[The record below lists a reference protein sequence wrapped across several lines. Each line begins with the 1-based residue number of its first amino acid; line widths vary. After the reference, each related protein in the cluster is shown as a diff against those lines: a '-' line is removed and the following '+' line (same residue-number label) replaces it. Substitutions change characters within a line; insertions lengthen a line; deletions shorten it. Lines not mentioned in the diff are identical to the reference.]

1 MIMRSPRSGGA
12 ARAAALAA
20 AVMCGASVAQTVNL
34 KPGMYEVV
42 SSSQVTLSPEMQNRL
57 PPGYLARLQKPRTQ
71 QQCISDAD
79 VKQVG
84 KKLSQERGNDPSC
97 KMTDHTVSGN
107 KVTFVMQW
115 PARDHALRGH
125 VLLQLVQGEHPLADR
140 SWPDDHQ
147 HVGAADRGLH
157 QVGGSRR
164 LLVYRVHQVGA
175 ARLAYLG
182 PDGPVVPERV
192 AQLERIELLRE
203 ADAVAHVQARRQVAA
218 QHQ

>member
-1 MIMRSPRSGGA
+1 MIMRSPRSRGA

-107 KVTFVMQW
+107 KVTFVMQCQR
-115 PARDHALRGH
+115 ATTHFEGTFSSNSFKASIRSQTDHGPMTINMS
-125 VLLQLVQGEHPLADR
+125 G
-140 SWPDDHQ
+140 
-147 HVGAADRGLH
+147 
-157 QVGGSRR
+157 RR
-164 LLVYRVHQVGA
+164 IGDCTR
-175 ARLAYLG
+175 
-182 PDGPVVPERV
+182 
-192 AQLERIELLRE
+192 
-203 ADAVAHVQARRQVAA
+203 
-218 QHQ
+218 

>member
-1 MIMRSPRSGGA
+1 MRSPRSRGA

-20 AVMCGASVAQTVNL
+20 ALMCGASVAQTVNL

-97 KMTDHTVSGN
+97 KMTDPSVAGG
-107 KVTFVMQW
+107 KVKFVMQCQR
-115 PARDHALRGH
+115 ATSHFEGTFSSDSFKAVIRSQTDHGPMTISMS
-125 VLLQLVQGEHPLADR
+125 G
-140 SWPDDHQ
+140 
-147 HVGAADRGLH
+147 
-157 QVGGSRR
+157 RR
-164 LLVYRVHQVGA
+164 IG
-175 ARLAYLG
+175 
-182 PDGPVVPERV
+182 DCTK
-192 AQLERIELLRE
+192 
-203 ADAVAHVQARRQVAA
+203 
-218 QHQ
+218 